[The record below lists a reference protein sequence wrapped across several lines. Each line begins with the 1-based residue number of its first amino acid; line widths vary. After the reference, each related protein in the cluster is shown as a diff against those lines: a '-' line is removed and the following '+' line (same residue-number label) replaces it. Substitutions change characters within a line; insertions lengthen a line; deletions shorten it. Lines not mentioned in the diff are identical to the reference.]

1 MSIPTVAELIPILQ
15 VAIGPV
21 ILISG
26 VGLLVLSMTNRL
38 GRVIDRSRILSQE
51 LREELNVD
59 REWVVAQLEILSR
72 RAGLI
77 QLAIIFASTR
87 VLLAALLIVTLF
99 FTALFGLETAWLI
112 IIVFIGGM
120 VSLIGSLVIFILD
133 INQSLVALRLELDEV
148 DDRTHSSSE
157 E

>member
-59 REWVVAQLEILSR
+59 RECVVAQLEILSR

-77 QLAIIFASTR
+77 QLAIIFASMS

-99 FTALFGLETAWLI
+99 FTALFGLGTAWLI
-112 IIVFIGGM
+112 IIVFIGCM
-120 VSLIGSLVIFILD
+120 VSLIGSLIIFILD
-133 INQSLVALRLELDEV
+133 INQSLVALRLELAEV
-148 DDRTHSSSE
+148 DPIHSLSKE
-157 E
+157 